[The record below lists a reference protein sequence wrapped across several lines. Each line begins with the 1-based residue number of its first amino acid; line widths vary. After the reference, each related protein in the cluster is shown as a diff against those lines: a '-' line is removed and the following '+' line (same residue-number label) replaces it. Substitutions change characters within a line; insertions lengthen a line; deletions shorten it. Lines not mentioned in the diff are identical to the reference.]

1 MDKLNYINFEG
12 CDKLSDNAFKFLLIS
27 SLKPIKNA
35 ILNKYESQFDD
46 IKNVRLNIEE
56 LISEFKNKTDDY
68 NKNELQPTNY
78 DNKNNKISKGLNSI
92 NLSGC
97 WSLTDF
103 GLRYFSY
110 FHSFIYN
117 KA

>member
-1 MDKLNYINFEG
+1 MDKLNDINFEG
-12 CDKLSDNAFKFLLIS
+12 CDKLSDNTFKFLLIS

-56 LISEFKNKTDDY
+56 IISEFKNKTDDIC
-68 NKNELQPTNY
+68 NKNDIESINRECK
-78 DNKNNKISKGLNSI
+78 NKNMPKGLNSI

-103 GLRYFSY
+103 GLR
-110 FHSFIYN
+110 
-117 KA
+117 